1 MDTTKRKSLG
11 AYYTPD
17 DVVRSLVAWA
27 TRSASERMLD
37 PSCGDGRFLVAH
49 PNSVGVEQDP
59 AAAHIVHQRAPG
71 SLIHQ
76 GDFFA
81 WAAQT
86 QERFDC
92 AAGNPPFIRYQ
103 RFTGENRQAALA
115 LCAKHGAHFSAL
127 ASSWAPF
134 IVAASILLKPG
145 GRMAFVVPAEIGH
158 APYAAP
164 VIEHLT
170 ARFDRVQIVAVRKKL
185 FPELSEDCWLLY
197 AEGHT
202 GAADHIVFS
211 PLEAFTF
218 MPTPPDIGQSIRVG
232 LEEWRAWSRR
242 LRSFLLPAHVREL
255 YANAAQSAEVKK
267 LGDIAKVGIGY
278 VTGANAFFH
287 LRPSEAR
294 RHRIP
299 SRMLAPSVRNGRMLA
314 EGEITPHKVEDWR
327 RRDDEMLLLRLRKGE
342 ELPRSVRTYLQTE
355 DAKDASSSYK
365 CRNRDPWY
373 VVPDVTVPD
382 AFLSYMSSDAPHLVA
397 NGAGC
402 VGTNSVHGVHLKNRP
417 GKAGLLQSWRSPLTK
432 LSCEIEG
439 HAMGGGMLKME
450 PREAAQVLLPS
461 LSHAGSRK
469 DPAYLE
475 GIEVLRRW
483 RHHGG

>member
-1 MDTTKRKSLG
+1 LDQDKKKTLG
-11 AYYTPD
+11 AYYTPED
-17 DVVRSLVAWA
+17 AVRSLVAWA
-27 TRSASERMLD
+27 TRSQGERMLD

-49 PNSVGVEQDP
+49 HNSVGVEHDP
-59 AAAHIVHQRAPG
+59 EAAHIVHQRAPG

-103 RFTGENRQAALA
+103 RFTGEARKTAQA
-115 LCAKHGAHFSAL
+115 LCAQHGAHFSAL
-127 ASSWAPF
+127 SSSWAPF
-134 IVAASILLKPG
+134 IVATSTLLKPG

-164 VIEHLT
+164 VIEHLA
-170 ARFDRVQIVAVRKKL
+170 ARFERVQIVAIRKKL

-197 AEGHT
+197 ADGHT
-202 GAADHIVFS
+202 GATGHILFS
-211 PLEAFTF
+211 PLEVFAF
-218 MPTPPDIGQSIRVG
+218 MPSPPAAGQGIRVR
-232 LEEWRAWSRR
+232 LEDWRAWGRR
-242 LRSFLLPAHVREL
+242 LRSFLLPAHAREL
-255 YANAAQSAEVKK
+255 YAGAAQSAGVTK
-267 LGDIAKVGIGY
+267 LGDIGKVGIGY

-294 RHRIP
+294 QRRIP
-299 SRMLAPSVRNGRMLA
+299 SRLLVPAVRNGRMLA
-314 EGEITPHKVEDWR
+314 DGEITPHTVDDWR

-355 DAKDASSSYK
+355 EAKSASASYK

-402 VGTNSVHGVHLKNRP
+402 VGTNSVHVVHLKNGA
-417 GKAGLLQSWRSPLTK
+417 GKARLLRSWSSPLTR

-439 HAMGGGMLKME
+439 HALGGGLLKLE
-450 PREAAQVLLPS
+450 PREAAQVLLPAAS
-461 LSHAGSRK
+461 PAGSRE

-475 GIEVLRRW
+475 GAEVLKRW